1 VAVCGRAVPRQAL
14 GERIVLT
21 IVVLALLAVCITLVV
36 APWAPE
42 RAETAAALFGVA
54 APSQA
59 VCAPDVTSRRETGS
73 GAHLAGSPVS
83 IPRDRTAAAD

>member
-1 VAVCGRAVPRQAL
+1 VAVYGPAVPRQDL

-21 IVVLALLAVCITLVV
+21 LVVLALLAVCLTLVV

-42 RAETAAALFGVA
+42 RAEAAAALFGVA
-54 APSQA
+54 APLQA
-59 VCAPDVTSRRETGS
+59 VCAPDATTRRETGS

-83 IPRDRTAAAD
+83 IPLDRTAAD